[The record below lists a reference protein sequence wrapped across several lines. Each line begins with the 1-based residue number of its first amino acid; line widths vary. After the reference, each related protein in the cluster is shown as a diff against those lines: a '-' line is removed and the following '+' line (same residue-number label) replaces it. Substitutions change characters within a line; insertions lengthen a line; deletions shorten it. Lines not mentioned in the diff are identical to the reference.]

1 MTDLAEVKAGGPAIG
16 TAMPRV
22 EDARLVQGQ
31 GRFAADLRRDDMLHA
46 VVVRSPVAHG
56 RLRGIDGAAA
66 AKLPGV
72 RVIVTAADVAASSKG
87 AVPRIPMRQDKKVS
101 LEPFLQPVIAL
112 DQVRYVGEPVA
123 VVLAET
129 PAQAQDAADAV
140 VLDIETLPAVTDA
153 ASGRRALTV
162 TAVRGDADAAFADA
176 PYTRK
181 ERMRTHR
188 HTAMPLETRG
198 LLAEWDPAG
207 TRLRLLGAAKVP
219 FMNRGIL
226 ARLFEMSEAD
236 IELVEG
242 DTGGSFGVRGEF
254 YPEDFLIPFAARQ
267 SRRPVKWIESRGE
280 HFMATNH
287 SREAECELEIACSR
301 DGTILAMR
309 GRGHTD
315 VGAYVRTNGTTP
327 AVNMAQ
333 VSPGPYRIPSVRM
346 EVSVVLTHKTPSGT
360 YRAPGRFE
368 TDFFRERLFDMA
380 AADLGIDRAE
390 FRRRNLVARGEMPY
404 ALPECEPI
412 GGRTACDS
420 GDYASTLG
428 RCLEEFG
435 WRDKLPLN
443 GKLIHGRYHGLAVGC
458 YIEGGGSGP
467 LEGARLVVEADGR
480 ISVYTGASAN
490 GQGLATV
497 MTQIAADA
505 LGVPVSRIRGVL
517 HGTTS
522 YVKDGRGSFGSRGTV
537 MGGAAIVTV
546 AKQLLERIRAEAAQ
560 RLGCGADEVR
570 IVDGERAVVDG
581 ERAVVDGERAVAGG
595 GRSIALGELAGLS
608 AEGTFVNNK
617 RTYSYG
623 AHAAHIAVDPA
634 TGCIEIVDYV
644 AVEDVGRI
652 VNPATLHGQTYG
664 AVVQGLSGVLHEG
677 LVYDAE
683 GQLLTGSFLDYSLPV
698 ARDFPHIRV
707 FALEEQPSPL
717 NPLGVK
723 GAGEGGIIPVGGVI
737 ANALAAA
744 LAPLGVQPREL
755 PLTPPRVWEMIRRS
769 GAAA

>member
-1 MTDLAEVKAGGPAIG
+1 MTDLSEAKTGEAIG
-16 TAMPRV
+16 RAMPRV
-22 EDARLVQGQ
+22 EDARLLQGQ
-31 GRFAADLRRDDMLHA
+31 GQYAADLRRENMLHA
-46 VVVRSPVAHG
+46 VVLRSAIAHG
-56 RLRGIDGAAA
+56 RLRGIDGSQA

-72 RVIVTAADVAASSKG
+72 RMILIAADIARSSKG
-87 AVPRIPMRQDKKVS
+87 VVPKIPMRQDKKVS
-101 LEPFLQPVIAL
+101 LDPFLQPVIAL

-123 VVLAET
+123 LVLADT
-129 PAQAQDAADAV
+129 PAQAQDAAEAV
-140 VLDIETLPAVTDA
+140 ALDIESLPAATA
-153 ASGRRALTV
+153 GQRALTV
-162 TAVRGDADAAFADA
+162 TAVRGDADAAFANA

-181 ERMRTHR
+181 ERLRTHR

-207 TRLRLLGAAKVP
+207 KRLTLLGASKVP

-226 ARLFEMSEAD
+226 ARLFDMSESD

-267 SRRPVKWIESRGE
+267 ARRPVKWIETRGE
-280 HFMATNH
+280 HFLATNH

-301 DGTILAMR
+301 DGTVLALR

-333 VSPGPYRIPSVRM
+333 TAPGPYRIPNVRM

-390 FRRRNLVARGEMPY
+390 FRRRNLVPTTEMPY

-412 GGRTACDS
+412 GGKTACDS
-420 GDYASTLG
+420 GDYASTLN

-435 WRDKLPLN
+435 WREKLKLN
-443 GKLIHGRYHGLAVGC
+443 GQRVDGRYHGIGVGC

-467 LEGARLVVEADGR
+467 LEGARLVVEGDGR
-480 ISVYTGASAN
+480 ISVYTGSSAN
-490 GQGLATV
+490 GQGLATIF
-497 MTQIAADA
+497 TQIAADA
-505 LGVPVSRIRGVL
+505 LGVPVSRIRGVF
-517 HGTTS
+517 HGTTT
-522 YVKDGRGSFGSRGTV
+522 YVKEGRGSFGSRGTV
-537 MGGAAIVTV
+537 MGGSAIVTV
-546 AKQLLERIRAEAAQ
+546 ARQLLERIRGEAAQ
-560 RLGCGADEVR
+560 RLGCGVGDVR
-570 IVDGERAVVDG
+570 IVDGERI
-581 ERAVVDGERAVAGG
+581 VAND
-595 GRSIALGELAGLS
+595 GRSLALGELAGIS
-608 AEGTFVNNK
+608 AEGTFTNNK

-634 TGCIEIVDYV
+634 TGCIEVIDYV

-652 VNPATLHGQTYG
+652 INPATLHGQTFG
-664 AVVQGLSGVLHEG
+664 ALVQGLSGVLHEG
-677 LVYDAE
+677 LVYDAD
-683 GQLLTGSFLDYSLPV
+683 GQLLTGSFADYSMPI
-698 ARDFPHIRV
+698 AGDFPQLRV
-707 FALEEQPSPL
+707 FAMEEQPSPN
-717 NPLGVK
+717 NPLGAK

-744 LAPLGVQPREL
+744 LASLGVQPREL
-755 PLTPPRVWEMIRRS
+755 PLTPSRVWEMIRRS
-769 GAAA
+769 EGAA